1 MARRLFQSVVASV
14 VFFVV
19 YSVEAAPTVQEIVSL
34 ARQQLSLPTEV
45 SQGEMTVHRG
55 ETVTRACSFVM
66 GRLWDEAAQTEAVRI
81 DFKTAINSVGDS
93 SLYSDQRY
101 LLKRT
106 AQAAATQWLYLPA
119 LRRVR
124 IVPFQPD
131 DPLLQSHMLFYD
143 LTPILDFE
151 DYRFRLL
158 DADEQAPVIEGTP
171 VDATRPTPYQSIIFS
186 LQKRGATY
194 IVTTT
199 HAVKNGKEKTARF
212 SAFREIAPGYFRPGR
227 VEISEDDGRTEF
239 TFSHWVVRALE
250 AQLLIPTRLETQSL
264 GMPISEENVVQ

>member
-1 MARRLFQSVVASV
+1 M
-14 VFFVV
+14 
-19 YSVEAAPTVQEIVSL
+19 

-45 SQGEMTVHRG
+45 SQGEMTVYRG
-55 ETVTRACSFVM
+55 EAVKRVCSFVM
-66 GRLWDEAAQTEAVRI
+66 GRLWDDATQTEAVRI

-93 SLYSDQRY
+93 ALYADQRY

-106 AQAAATQWLYLPA
+106 EQAAATQWLYLPA

-143 LTPILDFE
+143 LTPILDFG
-151 DYRFRLL
+151 DYQFRLL
-158 DADEQAPVIEGTP
+158 DANAQAPVVEGIP
-171 VDATRPTPYQSIIFS
+171 ADANRPTPYQSIIFF

-194 IVTTT
+194 VVTTT
-199 HAVKNGKEKTARF
+199 QAVKDGAEKIARF

-227 VEISEDDGRTEF
+227 VEISEDNGRTEF
-239 TFSHWVVRALE
+239 TFTHWVVRALE
-250 AQLLIPTRLETQSL
+250 SQLLTPIHLETQSL
-264 GMPISEENVVQ
+264 GMPMGEDNVVP